1 MAPMAGPEIDFAAE
15 GLLDELEGEARQAR
29 LALLEELAVD
39 GVPLEELH
47 AAVAA
52 GRLALLPVERAL
64 AGTGRRYTARE
75 IAETVGIDLEKLRRF
90 SAALG
95 VPYTDPDEPRGTEAD
110 LEAARRMKAFLDAG
124 LPEEGMLQVA
134 RTIGMGTSRI

>member
-1 MAPMAGPEIDFAAE
+1 MARVAAGAEIDFEAE

-29 LALLEELAVD
+29 LVLLEELAAD
-39 GVPLEELH
+39 GVPLQELRD
-47 AAVAA
+47 AVAA

-64 AGTGRRYTARE
+64 AGTGARYTARE
-75 IAETVGIDLEKLRRF
+75 VAELTGLELEQLRRF

-95 VPYTDPDEPRGTEAD
+95 VPYTDPDEPRGTESD

-124 LPEEGMLQVA
+124 
-134 RTIGMGTSRI
+134 

>member
-1 MAPMAGPEIDFAAE
+1 E
-15 GLLDELEGEARQAR
+15 AR
-29 LALLEELAVD
+29 LALLRELAAE
-39 GVPLEELH
+39 GATLAELRD
-47 AAVAA
+47 AVNA

-64 AGTGRRYTARE
+64 AGDGRGYTARE
-75 IAETVGIDLEKLRRF
+75 VAEIVGIELEQLRRF

-95 VPYTDPDEPRGTEAD
+95 VPYTDPDEPRATEAD

-134 RTIGMGTSRI
+134 RTIGMGT